1 MQSIPSTP
9 KLIKTILHLIDSKS
23 KGFEDKD
30 MRIYLD
36 YKDRIPEITMMFK
49 LEEPSKDTHLENLM
63 VKGSKFMARLIKEDW
78 DTDDVSWS
86 LEVGNNFHDAI
97 SELIPEGNTKI
108 ESDPGGLNEWYFIK
122 LKLTDWAS

>member
-36 YKDRIPEITMMFK
+36 YKDRIPEITMIFK
-49 LEEPSKDTHLENLM
+49 LEDTSLDTRSENLM
-63 VKGSKFMARLIKEDW
+63 VKGSKLMARLIKEDW

-86 LEVGNNFHDAI
+86 LEVGNNFHGAI
-97 SELIPEGNTKI
+97 EELTPEGNTKI
-108 ESDPGGLNEWYFIK
+108 GDEGNNEWYFIK